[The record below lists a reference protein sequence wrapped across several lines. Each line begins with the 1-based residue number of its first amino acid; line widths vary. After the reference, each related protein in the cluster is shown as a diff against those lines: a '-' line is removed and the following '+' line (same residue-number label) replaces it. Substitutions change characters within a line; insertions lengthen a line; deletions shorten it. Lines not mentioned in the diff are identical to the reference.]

1 MSNSEI
7 IKYTDKDYQAL
18 CKEMTAI
25 LQLEKEV
32 AERKKIVKEQVI
44 KQAGGNRLEYGIKV
58 MEVIVKGRVDYTR
71 LVREWEIDEATLE
84 EYRAP
89 TAVRWDVRNY

>member
-1 MSNSEI
+1 METEI

-44 KQAGGNRLEYGIKV
+44 KQAGGDRLEYGIKV
-58 MEVIVKGRVDYTR
+58 MQVTVKGRVDYNK
-71 LVREWEIDEATLE
+71 LVTDWEIDEATLE
-84 EYRAP
+84 DYRTP

>member
-1 MSNSEI
+1 MNTEI
-7 IKYTDKDYQAL
+7 IQYNEKDYQAL

-44 KQAGGNRLEYGIKV
+44 KQAGGERLEFGIKV
-58 MEVIVKGRVDYTR
+58 MQVTVKGRIDYNK
-71 LVREWEIDEATLE
+71 LVTDWEIDEATLE
-84 EYRAP
+84 DYRAP

>member
-1 MSNSEI
+1 MDTEI

-58 MEVIVKGRVDYTR
+58 IEVIVKGRIDYTK

-84 EYRAP
+84 EYRTP

>member
-1 MSNSEI
+1 MDKEI

-58 MEVIVKGRVDYTR
+58 MEVIVKGRIDYTK

-84 EYRAP
+84 DYRTP